1 MPKVALADTMAD
13 WQSLLAAAE
22 EKLPEV
28 PDLARHVE
36 DLRAA
41 LARTHKLDHLRQKLQ
56 ADLQT
61 ATQDLTSTRADG
73 EGIAARIRWVVR
85 VAYGPHWEGLVQ
97 FKIRPRRPRRH
108 KAAPVAPATA
118 STVPSES

>member
-13 WQSLLAAAE
+13 WESLLAAAE

-28 PDLARHVE
+28 PDLGRHIE

-41 LARTHKLDHLRQKLQ
+41 LAETHRLDHLRQKLQ

-61 ATQDLTSTRADG
+61 ATQDLVGTRAEG
-73 EGIAARIRWVVR
+73 EGVAARIRWVVR

-97 FKIRPRRPRRH
+97 FKIRPRRSRRH
-108 KAAPVAPATA
+108 RAVPVASATA
-118 STVPSES
+118 STVPNES